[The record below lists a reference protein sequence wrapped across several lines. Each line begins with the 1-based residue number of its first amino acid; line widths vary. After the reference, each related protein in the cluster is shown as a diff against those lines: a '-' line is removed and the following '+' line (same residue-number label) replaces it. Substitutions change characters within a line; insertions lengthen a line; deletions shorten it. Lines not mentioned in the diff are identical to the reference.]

1 MAGALITGGA
11 KRLGAATAQ
20 RLHAAGYR
28 IHLHY
33 FTASEDAQRLIDAMN
48 RDRPQSAFIYQS
60 DLSSGKQVQ
69 KLCASVLK
77 QDPELSVV
85 INNASTFFPTP
96 MGSVTDDQW
105 QQLFDVNTKAPFFI
119 VQALSEC
126 LKKHQGCVI
135 NFADI
140 HGIRPLANH
149 AVYSSAKASVIAMT
163 KALALDLAPDIRV
176 NAVAPGAILWP
187 EHAAAADTA
196 SLLEKVPLGRLGT
209 IEDIANAV
217 LFLAQSPYITGQ
229 ILSVDGGRTLNQ

>member
-1 MAGALITGGA
+1 MAGVLITGGA
-11 KRLGAATAQ
+11 KRLGAATA
-20 RLHAAGYR
+20 RRFHAAGYR
-28 IHLHY
+28 IHLHC
-33 FTASEDAQRLIDAMN
+33 FTSSSDAQDLIDTLN
-48 RDRPQSAFIYQS
+48 KDRPQSAFIYQA
-60 DLSSGKQVQ
+60 DLTSINQVQ
-69 KLCASVLK
+69 GLCASVLK

-85 INNASTFFPTP
+85 VNNASTFFPTP
-96 MGSVTDDQW
+96 MGNVTDDQW

-126 LKKHQGCVI
+126 LKRQQGCVI

-187 EHAAAADTA
+187 EHAAPSDTA
-196 SLLEKVPLGRLGT
+196 ALLEKVPMGRLGT
-209 IEDIANAV
+209 VEDIANTV

-229 ILSVDGGRTLNQ
+229 ILPVDGGRTLHQ